1 MPITRVNL
9 DFHEISREKT
19 LSQLQIITN
28 TQSQSP
34 VTITCC
40 NTVLSA
46 APRSYSSASSSPIG
60 NVSPDPRSSSMDSDV
75 EEEKKKARLRTRSGW
90 KKKWTRSR
98 NGRRKRLLYSRE
110 CPREYAKW
118 KSGGERGRGE
128 REGRRRREVHLT
140 PKHLR
145 ALARWCT
152 VRESVVCR
160 LLCFDPRTSA
170 RLVCVCDDPTGPVFW
185 PRLTRALGACS
196 PRSHPSGHALFHP
209 GERIVRLASSGA
221 SGARHRSVDA
231 LRRRASSTS
240 RGRSPERWTVVD
252 VPRGWTQGGRY
263 RVRERI
269 GVGQDLIGSG
279 AGDCLGAGRTVAPR
293 NAKRRKPACWNARVV
308 TPTRAPATP
317 SIHGHEDTDRTT
329 PRDGSLYQVSEIS
342 VTSTGW
348 SERRVVLRSLEDAHF
363 QLIGWSDFCDD
374 RRTYD

>member
-1 MPITRVNL
+1 MKEWR
-9 DFHEISREKT
+9 RE
-19 LSQLQIITN
+19 
-28 TQSQSP
+28 
-34 VTITCC
+34 
-40 NTVLSA
+40 
-46 APRSYSSASSSPIG
+46 G
-60 NVSPDPRSSSMDSDV
+60 
-75 EEEKKKARLRTRSGW
+75 E
-90 KKKWTRSR
+90 
-98 NGRRKRLLYSRE
+98 
-110 CPREYAKW
+110 
-118 KSGGERGRGE
+118 GGEGGE
-128 REGRRRREVHLT
+128 EAARSAPYTE
-140 PKHLR
+140 
-145 ALARWCT
+145 ALACT
-152 VRESVVCR
+152 RPMMHGAWKRRVSAPLFRS
-160 LLCFDPRTSA
+160 THSA

-221 SGARHRSVDA
+221 SAARHRSVDA

-308 TPTRAPATP
+308 TPTKAPATP

-374 RRTYD
+374 RRTYGWRCRILITNWMFYYNFFIDVKFMLL

>member
-19 LSQLQIITN
+19 LSQLQNITN
-28 TQSQSP
+28 THHNRRWQSP
-34 VTITCC
+34 GATQFSPLLPAVT
-40 NTVLSA
+40 LRRRL
-46 APRSYSSASSSPIG
+46 PRSEPSPSTLA
-60 NVSPDPRSSSMDSDV
+60 VRPWTRTL
-75 EEEKKKARLRTRSGW
+75 KKKKRRDSTHTKRMT
-90 KKKWTRSR
+90 KKWTRSR
-98 NGRRKRLLYSRE
+98 TVVGSASFTRASVLESTE
-110 CPREYAKW
+110 W
-118 KSGGERGRGE
+118 KNEGERGREEG
-128 REGRRRREVHLT
+128 EGRRRREVHLT

-152 VRESVVCR
+152 VRESVVSA
-160 LLCFDPRTSA
+160 LLFRSTHSA

-209 GERIVRLASSGA
+209 GERIVRVASSGA
-221 SGARHRSVDA
+221 SAARHRSSDA

-240 RGRSPERWTVVD
+240 RGRYLERWNVVD
-252 VPRGWTQGGRY
+252 VPRGWTQGERY

-269 GVGQDLIGSG
+269 GVGQDFIGSG

-348 SERRVVLRSLEDAHF
+348 SERRVVLRSLEEMRVF
-363 QLIGWSDFCDD
+363 RLMGTIWLFW
-374 RRTYD
+374 R